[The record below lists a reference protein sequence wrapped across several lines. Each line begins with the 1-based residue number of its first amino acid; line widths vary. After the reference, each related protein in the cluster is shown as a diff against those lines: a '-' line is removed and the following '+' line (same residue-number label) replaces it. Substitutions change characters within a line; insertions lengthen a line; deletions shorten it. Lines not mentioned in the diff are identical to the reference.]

1 MTEHVG
7 NNSAA
12 QLLSVVERVERLE
25 EEIDGLSDDKKEVY
39 AEAKANGFDAP
50 TIRRLIAWRKKDPAK
65 RDEQDTM
72 FDTYAEA
79 VKKAEQAQIKKSRD
93 AGE

>member
-1 MTEHVG
+1 MNVG

-25 EEIDGLSDDKKEVY
+25 EEIGGLQGDRKEVY
-39 AEAKANGFDAP
+39 SEAKGNGFDAA
-50 TIRRLIAWRKKDPAK
+50 TIRRVIAWRKKDPAK
-65 RDEQDTM
+65 RDEQDAM

-79 VKKAEQAQIKKSRD
+79 IRKAAQAQVQKSKD

>member
-1 MTEHVG
+1 MNVG

-25 EEIDGLSDDKKEVY
+25 EEIGGLQDDRKEVY
-39 AEAKANGFDAP
+39 SEAKGNGFDAP
-50 TIRRLIAWRKKDPAK
+50 TIKRLIAWRKKDPLK
-65 RDEQDTM
+65 RDEQDNM

-79 VKKAEQAQIKKSRD
+79 IRKAEQAQVQKSKD
-93 AGE
+93 QGE